1 MIKNAVNESMFQSNK
16 FIVCVRFAWIGVLV
30 MQLFF
35 FFFAIVK
42 ENWESETRKTHTAWR
57 SNLCS
62 LTLDMNSFLK
72 KNSRHE
78 FSFFLK

>member
-35 FFFAIVK
+35 
-42 ENWESETRKTHTAWR
+42 
-57 SNLCS
+57 
-62 LTLDMNSFLK
+62 SFLQLWK
-72 KNSRHE
+72 KTESLRHVKLTQLE
-78 FSFFLK
+78 EATSAH

>member
-35 FFFAIVK
+35 
-42 ENWESETRKTHTAWR
+42 
-57 SNLCS
+57 
-62 LTLDMNSFLK
+62 SFLQLWK
-72 KNSRHE
+72 KT
-78 FSFFLK
+78 